1 MPRLTEAAYSDG
13 KEMMIDRGN
22 PRQLSNIIGSFQPNE
37 PVLINQYGLN
47 MLFVLFGQFID
58 HDLDLTLPSGT
69 EKKLIIVPRGDPHFD
84 KKFQGK
90 QKI

>member
-1 MPRLTEAAYSDG
+1 
-13 KEMMIDRGN
+13 
-22 PRQLSNIIGSFQPNE
+22 
-37 PVLINQYGLN
+37 